1 MVNFR
6 RRVRAISLPVVG
18 SNMTLKNTQIL
29 SAAPGVHVGGN
40 GFYLNVTAN
49 SAKSWIFRY

>member
-1 MVNFR
+1 
-6 RRVRAISLPVVG
+6 VVG
-18 SNMTLKNTQIL
+18 SNMTLKNTQIR
-29 SAAPGVHVGGN
+29 SAAPGMHVDGN